1 MAAGPARSRSS
12 VLASWALATGAFGVA
27 FGSAGVALGVPG
39 VVLVGASVL
48 VFSPSVQFAAL
59 GLATGGNVV
68 AALATGVVLASRLF
82 VVALPFSEEAP
93 GDGWRRF
100 VAAHLVIDASV
111 LTALAEAEQRR
122 RAGMF
127 ASVGATVLAA
137 WVVGTTLG
145 VLLGS
150 RVGDL
155 DRLGLDAAL
164 PTLFLVLLVPLLAD
178 LRSVVALAAGGLVAV
193 VTTPLLPEGVPLLLA
208 AVAGSAGLLVGDG
221 GEA

>member
-59 GLATGGNVV
+59 GLATGGNVA
-68 AALATGVVLASRLF
+68 AALATGAVLASRLF

-93 GDGWRRF
+93 GDGWRRS

-111 LTALAEAEQRR
+111 LTALAEDEQRR

-127 ASVGATVLAA
+127 TSVGATVLAA

-145 VLLGS
+145 ALLGA

-164 PTLFLVLLVPLLAD
+164 PTLLLVLLVPLLTD